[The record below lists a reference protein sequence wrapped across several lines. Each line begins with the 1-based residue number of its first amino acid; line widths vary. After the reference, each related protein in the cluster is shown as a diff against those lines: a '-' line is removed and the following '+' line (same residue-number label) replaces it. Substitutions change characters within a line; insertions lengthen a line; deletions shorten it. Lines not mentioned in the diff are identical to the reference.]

1 MVLGGWECSGDG
13 NAAVTFELHA
23 RCGVPCGRMEM
34 CLAARKMH
42 TFHAGRGWFLL
53 VRDPESWQLCQFEN
67 AILIGGAVEWIVGEQ
82 QGAV

>member
-34 CLAARKMH
+34 CLAARKM
-42 TFHAGRGWFLL
+42 RSML
-53 VRDPESWQLCQFEN
+53 
-67 AILIGGAVEWIVGEQ
+67 GADTMVSTCT
-82 QGAV
+82 

>member
-13 NAAVTFELHA
+13 NVAVTFELHA
-23 RCGVPCGRMEM
+23 RCVRSM
-34 CLAARKMH
+34 LARIRWVL
-42 TFHAGRGWFLL
+42 F
-53 VRDPESWQLCQFEN
+53 VRDTEAWQLCQFEN